1 MLIYIHG
8 FNSSALSF
16 KAGVVRDRMATLG
29 RIGEFACPELAH
41 RPEAAVAQLEKL
53 MAGAGKSPVALIG
66 SSLGGFYATW
76 LAEKHGGRY
85 LVRGPVT
92 AQLEGEAVPGE
103 RIVVLEFP
111 DEAAARGYVQSPEY
125 QAGKV
130 HREGAGT
137 VNLRLVAA

>member
-1 MLIYIHG
+1 MPAYIVSTVTISDPDRFG
-8 FNSSALSF
+8 AYTRAI
-16 KAGVVRDRMATLG
+16 AG
-29 RIGEFACPELAH
+29 
-41 RPEAAVAQLEKL
+41 
-53 MAGAGKSPVALIG
+53 
-66 SSLGGFYATW
+66 

-85 LVRGPVT
+85 LVRGPVS

-111 DEAAARGYVQSPEY
+111 DESAARGYVESPEY